1 MMIACVLIPRF
12 SLRVACPDRLD
23 ETVALAPLAGGRQ
36 AVGEVSGA
44 AEADGVEAGMALG
57 EALARCPSLRL
68 VPSDPVGVAER
79 WDRLLERLEGIGA
92 AVESERPG
100 EAFFEV
106 DGLLGIHGGA
116 IDGVVAAAREAAR
129 APVRVA
135 VAPNRFAARLGAAG
149 REAVVTRRALGGFL
163 TPQPVAALAA
173 GLGPAEP
180 EARELVGALKRL
192 GLGTLGRLAEL
203 TPDQVADRFG
213 ALGLRALRL
222 ARGEDTP
229 LRPRRPRE
237 ELVAEIE
244 LPEGAAGS
252 QLGSAL
258 ELLVDRLLAA
268 RGRRER
274 TVLALRLSARLD
286 SGGSWSVEQ
295 GLGRPTASARAI
307 SALLAPRLE
316 GLPEPAGALRLRALA
331 LGPRAADQLELALGG
346 REPRRGRLAAA
357 VREVRAAAGA
367 EALLKAIDVD
377 PGSRVP
383 ERRVLLTPV
392 QEP

>member
-1 MMIACVLIPRF
+1 
-12 SLRVACPDRLD
+12 
-23 ETVALAPLAGGRQ
+23 
-36 AVGEVSGA
+36 
-44 AEADGVEAGMALG
+44 MALG

-163 TPQPVAALAA
+163 APQPVAALAA